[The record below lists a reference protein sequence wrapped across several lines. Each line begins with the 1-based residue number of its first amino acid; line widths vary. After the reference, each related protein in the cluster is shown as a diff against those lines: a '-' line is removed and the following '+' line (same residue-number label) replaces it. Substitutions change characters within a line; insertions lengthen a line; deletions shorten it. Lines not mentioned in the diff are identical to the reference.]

1 MMMMMVMRIVDND
14 DNNNNNNHHHHHH
27 NLARICPSWKD
38 HRIETGHLS
47 TRSQVR

>member
-1 MMMMMVMRIVDND
+1 MMMMMMVMRIVDND
-14 DNNNNNNHHHHHH
+14 DNNNNHHHHHHH

-38 HRIETGHLS
+38 HSIEIGHLS

>member
-14 DNNNNNNHHHHHH
+14 DHNNNNHHHHHH

-38 HRIETGHLS
+38 HHIEIGHLS

>member
-14 DNNNNNNHHHHHH
+14 DNNNNHHHHHHH

-38 HRIETGHLS
+38 HRIEIGHLS

>member
-14 DNNNNNNHHHHHH
+14 DNNNNNHHHHHH

-38 HRIETGHLS
+38 HRIEIGHLS

>member
-14 DNNNNNNHHHHHH
+14 DHNNNNHHHHHH

>member
-14 DNNNNNNHHHHHH
+14 DNNNHHHHHHHH
-27 NLARICPSWKD
+27 NLARLCPSWKD
-38 HRIETGHLS
+38 HRIEIGHLS

>member
-1 MMMMMVMRIVDND
+1 MMMMVMRIVDND
-14 DNNNNNNHHHHHH
+14 DNNNNHHHHHHHHH

-38 HRIETGHLS
+38 HRIEIGHLS

>member
-14 DNNNNNNHHHHHH
+14 DNNNNHHHHHHH

-38 HRIETGHLS
+38 YRIEIGHLS

>member
-1 MMMMMVMRIVDND
+1 MMMMMMVMRIVDND
-14 DNNNNNNHHHHHH
+14 DHNNNNHHHHHH

-38 HRIETGHLS
+38 HRIEIGHLS

>member
-14 DNNNNNNHHHHHH
+14 DNNNNNHHHHHH

-38 HRIETGHLS
+38 HRIEVGHLS